1 MNTGAILRW
10 FGIGVSQ
17 SDTLLLLQTRFI
29 RALALIGIS
38 ASAIGAVLLLVTNS
52 AITVRAVVLVFVVL
66 NIGVLVLVQRGKV
79 QIAAYILT
87 TTLAVGALFSPPV
100 YILIGA
106 LALIAAAAL
115 LNNFLFLVVNILI
128 VGYQIVMVLS
138 AFVGA
143 PADGGVPSAAS
154 NGLVVGTALVAVSLA
169 TRYFID
175 QTERAAVAAKQGAVL
190 LQMVAE
196 TGEQV
201 GKLLNLNEVLPRA
214 VELIRERFVF
224 NHVQIYLLDEGRQR
238 AVLAA
243 STAAQGQRLYE
254 RQNSVEVGAKHAI
267 GMVAAVGRP
276 IIASEREMAAHSA
289 DLLLPNTRAQLALP
303 IFDGDRIIGVL
314 DVQSREPG
322 AFNREIE
329 QALQVLTNLLAT
341 SIRNARLFDA
351 QDRSTREAK
360 RLFVETE
367 ANLREIQR
375 LNQQLTHE
383 GWSDYMREKRE
394 MRGVSVNDAGLTE
407 EAVWSTGLE
416 RAVETRQ
423 PVREIHDGSPIIAV
437 PVMLGGEVIGAIE
450 VESHAGADAEYVEMV
465 KAVAQ
470 RLALSLDKARL
481 FEESQAATAREQRIN
496 EIVAQFQTVAS
507 VDDLLKITLSEL
519 SRTFGA
525 QRGAIRLGVNPSA
538 GDAGTNGDSHP

>member
-1 MNTGAILRW
+1 
-10 FGIGVSQ
+10 
-17 SDTLLLLQTRFI
+17 
-29 RALALIGIS
+29 
-38 ASAIGAVLLLVTNS
+38 
-52 AITVRAVVLVFVVL
+52 
-66 NIGVLVLVQRGKV
+66 
-79 QIAAYILT
+79 
-87 TTLAVGALFSPPV
+87 
-100 YILIGA
+100 
-106 LALIAAAAL
+106 
-115 LNNFLFLVVNILI
+115 
-128 VGYQIVMVLS
+128 
-138 AFVGA
+138 
-143 PADGGVPSAAS
+143 
-154 NGLVVGTALVAVSLA
+154 
-169 TRYFID
+169 
-175 QTERAAVAAKQGAVL
+175 
-190 LQMVAE
+190 
-196 TGEQV
+196 
-201 GKLLNLNEVLPRA
+201 
-214 VELIRERFVF
+214 
-224 NHVQIYLLDEGRQR
+224 
-238 AVLAA
+238 
-243 STAAQGQRLYE
+243 
-254 RQNSVEVGAKHAI
+254 
-267 GMVAAVGRP
+267 
-276 IIASEREMAAHSA
+276 
-289 DLLLPNTRAQLALP
+289 
-303 IFDGDRIIGVL
+303 VL
-314 DVQSREPG
+314 DVQSREAG